1 MGYKPDMDFTHK
13 NILMYFSAVIFFHE
27 KSLTEIFS
35 REYKFYIVTLLIHVC
50 SYTLEKKKRYR
61 EGLWE
66 DNVTFFKKS
75 DSQVQHII

>member
-50 SYTLEKKKRYR
+50 SYILEEKKDIEK
-61 EGLWE
+61 GFGKIMSPFLKK
-66 DNVTFFKKS
+66 VTHRHS
-75 DSQVQHII
+75 I